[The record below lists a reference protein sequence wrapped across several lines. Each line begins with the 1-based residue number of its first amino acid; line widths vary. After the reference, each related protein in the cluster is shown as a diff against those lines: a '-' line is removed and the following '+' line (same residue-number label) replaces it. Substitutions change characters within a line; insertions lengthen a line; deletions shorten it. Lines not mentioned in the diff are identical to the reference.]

1 MAGFSIVLL
10 NLVGAVLLG
19 ILGVLAAVW
28 LAGYILG
35 SLGLSRMAQNAGM
48 PRPWL
53 AWIPIARDYL
63 LGGLCDRAVWV
74 WRGKRRNFAVLLP
87 VLSAL
92 APALGMISLTFLA
105 GSLYAGEWISTL
117 ASLASLASLVVS
129 CIALF
134 HLWRDYSPGN
144 EAALTV
150 VSVLFHTLAPA
161 IILFVLR
168 NRVPFSVT
176 GPGWQSQ
183 PKYNQPGSGIPAWG
197 PTPPGP
203 GAPGF

>member
-105 GSLYAGEWISTL
+105 GSLYAGEWISKM
-117 ASLASLASLVVS
+117 
-129 CIALF
+129 CI
-134 HLWRDYSPGN
+134 RDSH
-144 EAALTV
+144 V
-150 VSVLFHTLAPA
+150 
-161 IILFVLR
+161 
-168 NRVPFSVT
+168 
-176 GPGWQSQ
+176 W
-183 PKYNQPGSGIPAWG
+183 
-197 PTPPGP
+197 
-203 GAPGF
+203 